1 MVWLL
6 AAQALVPEREQEL
19 EPESALVPE
28 REQELAQGLVPERV
42 PALEQERVPELA
54 QGLDCYMLRAILIIP
69 A

>member
-6 AAQALVPEREQEL
+6 AAQ
-19 EPESALVPE
+19 ALVPE